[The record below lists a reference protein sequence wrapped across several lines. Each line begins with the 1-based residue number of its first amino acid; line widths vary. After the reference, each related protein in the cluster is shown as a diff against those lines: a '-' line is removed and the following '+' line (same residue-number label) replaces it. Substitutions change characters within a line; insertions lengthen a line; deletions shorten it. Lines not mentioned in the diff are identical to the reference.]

1 MSVAILFD
9 LSRLLSR
16 ADRAVPTG
24 IDRVEL
30 YYARWLLRHAPSDV
44 EFAAMEDWTVFGAV
58 STRLAAKFIGAL
70 EAAWLGR
77 DAQALKDLDRLAR
90 RIRVDIMAGGMMRLL
105 ARVAKNPE
113 PPIYLLVSHHHLH
126 RADLID
132 RLKRRTGARFVALI
146 HDIIPMEYP
155 EYARP
160 GQAARHRQRMET
172 VATLA
177 DGIIFN
183 SAATERSFLPCLA
196 DAARYPPCIV
206 APLGIECTPKTLPE
220 PGQDPA
226 PYFIYI
232 STIEPRKNHLLLL
245 HLWRQFDADFG
256 DAAPKL
262 ILVGQRGWENEN
274 VVDLLERCPGVRHLV
289 REHNRLPDDQL
300 TEILR
305 GARALLLP
313 SFAEGYGLPLA
324 EALAEQVPAIVSDLP
339 ALREVGGNV
348 PDYLDPLD
356 GLGWRRAILDYAV
369 PGSPRRAAQLVRL
382 SGWSPPSWDEHMKMV
397 MPFIQAI
404 AHNPPESE
412 QPPSDQSDPAI
423 K

>member
-1 MSVAILFD
+1 MSIAILFD

-30 YYARWLLRHAPSDV
+30 YYARWLLTHAASDV

-58 STRLAAKFIGAL
+58 STRLAAKFITAL
-70 EAAWLGR
+70 EAAWFGH

-90 RIRVDIMAGGMMRLL
+90 RIGVDIGGGGWVRLL
-105 ARVAKNPE
+105 ARVAKNAE

-126 RADLID
+126 RADLIE

-160 GQAARHRQRMET
+160 GQAARHAQRMET
-172 VATLA
+172 VAGLA

-183 SAATERSFLPCLA
+183 SIATQRSFLPCL
-196 DAARYPPCIV
+196 DSVGRWPPCLV
-206 APLGIECTPKTLPE
+206 APLGIACTLNIPSEPRPE
-220 PGQDPA
+220 VD

-245 HLWRQFDADFG
+245 HLWRQFAADFG
-256 DAAPKL
+256 DAAPQL

-274 VVDLLERCPGVRHLV
+274 VVDLLERCPGVRRLV

-300 TEILR
+300 TDMLR

-324 EALAEQVPAIVSDLP
+324 EALAQGVPAIVSDLP
-339 ALREVGGNV
+339 ALREVGGSV

-369 PGSPRRAAQLVRL
+369 AGSPRRAAQLARL
-382 SGWSPPSWDEHMKMV
+382 SGWSPPQWDDHMRAV
-397 MPFIQAI
+397 MPFIETIAQGAAQADK
-404 AHNPPESE
+404 S
-412 QPPSDQSDPAI
+412 
-423 K
+423 